1 MTNGCIQ
8 IGEDIKSQS
17 SHDRFGASLSLI
29 DKGDMV
35 AIGSRELWS
44 GEVEVLL
51 ITDDGWERHST
62 LSASVP
68 WRRGLATGSYQIFGY
83 HISLSKNDEDLYLAL
98 GTIDALTT
106 TNPSCDADLTTQ
118 VYKWSTIYPPVTRP
132 PVFNTETNA
141 PTTGPPSTTK
151 PTIDRTPFPTPLAP
165 ASTITSDSPTLTEIH
180 GWLTWGESISKTHYC
195 EDESGLEQK
204 LVALSGN
211 AKGEMHSIIVKYRSG
226 IIH

>member
-1 MTNGCIQ
+1 
-8 IGEDIKSQS
+8 
-17 SHDRFGASLSLI
+17 
-29 DKGDMV
+29 MV
-35 AIGSRELWS
+35 AIGSREKNG
-44 GEVEVLL
+44 GEVEVFL

-98 GTIDALTT
+98 GTIDAYTT
-106 TNPSCDADLTTQ
+106 TNPSCGADLTTQ
-118 VYKWSTIYPPVTRP
+118 VYKWSTIYPPVKRS

-151 PTIDRTPFPTPLAP
+151 PTIDRTPFPAPLVPASTFPTPFP
-165 ASTITSDSPTLTEIH
+165 TESTITSDSPTLTDIH
-180 GWLTWGESISKTHYC
+180 DWLTWGESISKTHYC